1 MENLAFA
8 YKVARNLKISNKTII
23 KALNQFK
30 GLPHRQEVIFSNKFI
45 TCINDSKATSF
56 DATLQCLMNFK
67 KIYWIVGGLPK
78 LNDKF
83 NLNHIYRRISK
94 AYIIGKNSKFF
105 VKQIRN
111 QVPYKISYNLKNAIK
126 HIYNDL
132 KNTENKHSTVLLSPA
147 AASFDQFKN
156 FEDRGL
162 HFKKLV
168 LKRLKKSYAKF

>member
-1 MENLAFA
+1 MAA
-8 YKVARNLKISNKTII
+8 
-23 KALNQFK
+23 
-30 GLPHRQEVIFSNKFI
+30 GP
-45 TCINDSKATSF
+45 TSF
-56 DATLQCLMNFK
+56 KRTFQSLIKHHKKTFKSLATRHINFES
-67 KIYWIVGGLPK
+67 
-78 LNDKF
+78 

-156 FEDRGL
+156 FEERGEYFNKIVKSIL
-162 HFKKLV
+162 IKKKNV
-168 LKRLKKSYAKF
+168 K